1 MKSFTFIVLS
11 YNHSG
16 FIVEHLESIKYQIDE
31 YGSNFEVDIIV
42 SDDFSKD
49 DTSILI
55 RKWFRKNS
63 YIFRNCITLFN
74 EKNLGTCKSLK
85 NALEKCDSEFCKITA
100 GDDIYSS
107 ENIFDFALENKN
119 ALICTGLPI
128 RLIDGKLRATFF
140 ETINYIASKYI
151 YRSSSFNE
159 RLIGLSVI
167 NAPNIIYSM
176 EALKNDKV
184 LNVLDDYDV
193 VEDFPL
199 QVAISEIYPEV
210 KFEQSYKNIVY
221 YRRTEGSTYL
231 VANERFKK
239 DQIKVLNYL
248 IADSKKKK
256 KFMKRVLLKN
266 RLFVF
271 NNPNFVSRN
280 ILNLS
285 KIVYFYRLLFFFVR
299 VFQDFISIQ
308 PNLVKGEKHYKLI
321 KEAAKT
327 IND

>member
-1 MKSFTFIVLS
+1 MR
-11 YNHSG
+11 
-16 FIVEHLESIKYQIDE
+16 Q
-31 YGSNFEVDIIV
+31 
-42 SDDFSKD
+42 
-49 DTSILI
+49 
-55 RKWFRKNS
+55 
-63 YIFRNCITLFN
+63 
-74 EKNLGTCKSLK
+74 
-85 NALEKCDSEFCKITA
+85 
-100 GDDIYSS
+100 
-107 ENIFDFALENKN
+107 
-119 ALICTGLPI
+119 
-128 RLIDGKLRATFF
+128 
-140 ETINYIASKYI
+140 INYQNIAE
-151 YRSSSFNE
+151 SS
-159 RLIGLSVI
+159 
-167 NAPNIIYSM
+167 
-176 EALKNDKV
+176 
-184 LNVLDDYDV
+184 
-193 VEDFPL
+193 DF
-199 QVAISEIYPEV
+199 I
-210 KFEQSYKNIVY
+210 
-221 YRRTEGSTYL
+221 
-231 VANERFKK
+231 KK